1 MPILVDTVRISGF
14 RGLLDFEMSL
24 PRVAV
29 LIGPNNCGKT
39 SVIKALELALG
50 DYGRRL
56 SLEDFHIDNTDVR
69 TAKIIVDVRI
79 VPTDN
84 DGRRIGAFD
93 KEWVIEFGGDI
104 QADLTGNQ
112 FFAFRTSAE
121 SQVAKTGFNIERKIL
136 LEWGEFVDWRTVSVI
151 PNPKLTSRSEFIPF
165 VSIDAQRDIHQELN
179 EKSSFVGRVL
189 AQVKYEPA
197 DVANLEK
204 MISDINAEAVAK
216 SEPLA
221 RLKGHLGKLNDSFG
235 GEGSAEV
242 TPFPKKLRDLSKNF
256 SVHFGKTEASSF
268 SMEYHGMGTR
278 SWASMLAVKAFA
290 DLMGE
295 SHAKEAEPFHAI
307 IAAEEPEAHLH
318 PNAQRS
324 LFAQLSEAKGQ
335 VIVSTHSPYLAAM
348 IALPDL
354 RSLSTKLGH
363 TKCHTL
369 TAEIGSAELKQ
380 LHREVVRNKGEMLFA
395 KAIILF
401 EGQTEEQ
408 VVPALFEAWFG
419 ETAFSKGVTMT
430 AVNGI
435 NYGPYLKLAASLGIP
450 VAIISDNDG
459 KEGNVTK
466 ATVEA
471 QVAKVAADL
480 KRVLEANEFS
490 ISFLSEG
497 NDFEAEIVHVTDL
510 KHEIHDSFLSIASEV
525 NSNAQ
530 YLAQKQAS
538 LAGKTDNELVEMMRS
553 DKTAYSGFLA
563 NSVAENRHGKT
574 REQLV
579 PVAVQSAF
587 LSVEE
592 WLK

>member
-1 MPILVDTVRISGF
+1 MPILVDMVRISGF
-14 RGLLDFEMSL
+14 RGLHDFEMSL

-56 SLEDFHIDNTDVR
+56 SHEDFHIDSSDVR
-69 TAKIIVDVRI
+69 AENVIVDVRV
-79 VPTDN
+79 VPSDD
-84 DGRRIGAFD
+84 DGKRLGTFAN
-93 KEWVIEFGGDI
+93 EWAIQFGSTI
-104 QADLTGNQ
+104 QVDLTGAQ
-112 FFAFRTSAE
+112 FFAFRTTVE
-121 SQVAKTGFNIERKIL
+121 PQVAKTGFTIERRVL
-136 LEWGEFVDWRTVSVI
+136 LEWGNFANWRSVSVTY
-151 PNPKLTSRSEFIPF
+151 NPKLTSRSEFMPF

-189 AQVKYEPA
+189 AQVKYEPT

-204 MISDINAEAVAK
+204 MISEINIEAVAK

-221 RLKGHLGKLNDSFG
+221 RLKEHLSKLNDSFG

-256 SVHFGKTEASSF
+256 SVHFGKTASSSF

-290 DLMGE
+290 DLMAE
-295 SHAKEAEPFHAI
+295 THAKEAEPFHAI

-354 RSLSTKLGH
+354 RSLSTKIGH

-408 VVPALFEAWFG
+408 VVPAFFEAWFG
-419 ETAFSKGVTMT
+419 ETAFSKGVTMA

-459 KEGNVTK
+459 KDGNVTK
-466 ATVEA
+466 ATVEG
-471 QVAKVAADL
+471 QIAKVEADLNRVLAAD
-480 KRVLEANEFS
+480 EFFV
-490 ISFLSEG
+490 SFLSDG
-497 NDFEAEIVHVTDL
+497 NDFEAELVKVTGL
-510 KHEIHDSFLSIASEV
+510 KQEIIDAFVLIAAEE
-525 NSNAQ
+525 NPNEQ
-530 YLAQKQAS
+530 YLAHKRTS
-538 LAGKTDNELVEMMRS
+538 LEGMADEKLVLTMRL

-563 NSVAENRHGKT
+563 SVIWENYHAKSK
-574 REQLV
+574 ENLV
-579 PVAVQSAF
+579 PVAFQSAF
-587 LSVEE
+587 SSIEK